1 MANKYYGRL
10 SEMNPGDLADGL
22 AMEAEFDA
30 ISQGFSKLP
39 TPHTGGQGFDGPVR
53 VGDAVNTD
61 EAVSLGQLNAAI
73 GEAVLLPIATY
84 GNLAAAAW
92 GALPSN
98 TYLLFGTGA
107 QLSNTPYTLVAG
119 STYYLQ
125 VRHVIGGAGVSIYHD
140 QLSLASTDDASNID
154 LRRLFVR
161 TGSTFANANAGG
173 WAGFTLKKAAL
184 TALESLVPAAGRF
197 AYYTGGNA
205 ASLAELT
212 AFARSLLDDADATA
226 ARDTLGAAYRN
237 DAAVTTDLDSIIVT
251 GFHAIDGSNAN
262 WAWPGN
268 GGSLVVS
275 KFGGYVNHIAF
286 KSGDPNGLTATRIYN
301 QATRL
306 WGPWAYTYNRKS
318 IVGAV
323 SQSGGTPTNAII
335 ERGSNA
341 NGDYV
346 KFADGTMICW
356 RIYRD
361 TSHTTTAM
369 GAVFQKSII
378 GVAKP
383 AAFAGD
389 NVESHVALYQTGDT
403 STVRWTGNSGNGV
416 STVSWNFHSITTTA
430 VSAISV
436 SFGLIAVGRWF

>member
-1 MANKYYGRL
+1 MIYY
-10 SEMNPGDLADGL
+10 SE
-22 AMEAEFDA
+22 
-30 ISQGFSKLP
+30 
-39 TPHTGGQGFDGPVR
+39 
-53 VGDAVNTD
+53 
-61 EAVSLGQLNAAI
+61 QL
-73 GEAVLLPIATY
+73 
-84 GNLAAAAW
+84 
-92 GALPSN
+92 
-98 TYLLFGTGA
+98 F
-107 QLSNTPYTLVAG
+107 
-119 STYYLQ
+119 
-125 VRHVIGGAGVSIYHD
+125 
-140 QLSLASTDDASNID
+140 
-154 LRRLFVR
+154 
-161 TGSTFANANAGG
+161 
-173 WAGFTLKKAAL
+173 
-184 TALESLVPAAGRF
+184 
-197 AYYTGGNA
+197 
-205 ASLAELT
+205 
-212 AFARSLLDDADATA
+212 
-226 ARDTLGAAYRN
+226 RDTLGAAYRN

-306 WGPWAYTYNRKS
+306 WGPWAYTYNRKNV
-318 IVGAV
+318 VGAV

-335 ERGSNA
+335 ERGSNV